1 MSPLYR
7 RPKLLL
13 LDEATSGLDNAME
26 RRVVE
31 SISRLDATRI
41 VVTHSD
47 LMMQAAH
54 DVLWLNNG
62 TLLSSRPELNV

>member
-1 MSPLYR
+1 V
-7 RPKLLL
+7 
-13 LDEATSGLDNAME
+13 TSGLDNAME

-54 DVLWLNNG
+54 DVLWLSNG